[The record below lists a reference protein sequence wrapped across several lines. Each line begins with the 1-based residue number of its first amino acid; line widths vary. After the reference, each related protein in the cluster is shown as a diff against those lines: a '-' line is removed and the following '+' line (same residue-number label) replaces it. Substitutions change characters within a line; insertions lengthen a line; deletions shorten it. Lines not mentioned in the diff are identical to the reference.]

1 MGMQKCSECGLMFGE
16 KLTEC
21 PNCGCPIDGSVVS
34 GHTRTEQSR
43 NQSVGLLFK
52 SGVKTTDTEYKHE
65 EMIKGYAS
73 FLFVSWIITGVI
85 LFFAA
90 FITASLDGGGTGIFI
105 GFLIGF
111 ISFLACLLSAYVTK
125 ALLMVY
131 ANISINLHE
140 INLKLQ

>member
-1 MGMQKCSECGLMFGE
+1 MGMQKCSECGFMFDE

-21 PNCGCPIDGSVVS
+21 PNCGCPTDESVVPS
-34 GHTRTEQSR
+34 HIKTEQSR
-43 NQSVGLLFK
+43 NQNVGLSFK
-52 SGVKTTDTEYKHE
+52 SGVETTDTEYKHE

-73 FLFVSWIITGVI
+73 FLFVSWIIAGAI
-85 LFFAA
+85 LFFSAV
-90 FITASLDGGGTGIFI
+90 IMASMDGDEAGVVI

-111 ISFLACLLSAYVTK
+111 IFFLACLLSAYVTK

>member
-21 PNCGCPIDGSVVS
+21 PNCGCPTDGSVVPS
-34 GHTRTEQSR
+34 HTRTVQNKEQK
-43 NQSVGLLFK
+43 VGLSFK

-65 EMIKGYAS
+65 KTIKEYAS
-73 FLFVSWIITGVI
+73 FLFVSWIIAGVI
-85 LFFAA
+85 LFF
-90 FITASLDGGGTGIFI
+90 TAVIMASIDGGEAGVVI

-111 ISFLACLLSAYVTK
+111 IFFLACLLSAYVTK